1 MSDYRFDLPDV
12 GEGLSE
18 GEIVHWH
25 VGAGDAVKADQVI
38 VDVQTDK
45 AVVEIPAPV
54 SGTVKILGGQVG
66 AMLPVGAMLAVIETD
81 AAPAAEPPAKE
92 DAAAP
97 APAPAEPPP
106 AEAKTRKRAL
116 ASPATR
122 RLAVELGVD
131 LARVPGTGER
141 GRVTRADVERAAQ
154 GAAESPPAAP
164 EPFAPPPAAAPE
176 GADRVEPLRGLRR
189 RIAQTMT
196 AAWREIPHI
205 LTFHE
210 VDAAKLVAA
219 RRALIA
225 EFEPEGVKPSYLPIV
240 MKACAAALRAHPR
253 FNASLNLEAGEVVY
267 RRRVNIGFATATPDG
282 LIVPVVHDADRKPIL
297 DLAREIAELAAAA
310 RARKVTPEQLR
321 GGTFTISNYGSY
333 GGHFGT
339 PIIRPPE
346 AAILGVG
353 AIREAVV
360 AVDGAPA
367 VRPNLPLVVSTD
379 HRLNDGEHLG
389 AFAAAIGAY
398 LADPVRLLGRI

>member
-54 SGTVKILGGQVG
+54 SGTVKSLGGQVG

-131 LARVPGTGER
+131 LAQVAGTGER

-154 GAAESPPAAP
+154 GAAEPPPAAP

-225 EFEPEGVKPSYLPIV
+225 EFAPEGVKPSYLPIV

-310 RARKVTPEQLR
+310 RARKVRPEQLR

>member
-54 SGTVKILGGQVG
+54 SGTVKSLGGQVG

-81 AAPAAEPPAKE
+81 AAPPPPARE
-92 DAAAP
+92 DSAAPGP
-97 APAPAEPPP
+97 APAGSPPP
-106 AEAKTRKRAL
+106 AEKEKTRKRTL

-122 RLAVELGVD
+122 RLAVELGID

-164 EPFAPPPAAAPE
+164 EPFAPPPAAPE

-189 RIAQTMT
+189 QIARTMT

-210 VDAAKLVAA
+210 VDAANLVAA

-253 FNASLNLEAGEVVY
+253 FNASLNLEAGEIVY
-267 RRRVNIGFATATPDG
+267 RHRVNIGFATATPDG

-310 RARKVTPEQLR
+310 RARKVKPEQLR

-360 AVDGAPA
+360 AVDSAPA

>member
-54 SGTVKILGGQVG
+54 SGTVKSLGGQVG

-81 AAPAAEPPAKE
+81 AATTPPARE
-92 DAAAP
+92 DSAAP
-97 APAPAEPPP
+97 APAPAGPSP
-106 AEAKTRKRAL
+106 AAEQKTRKRTL

-164 EPFAPPPAAAPE
+164 EPFAPPPAAPE

-189 RIAQTMT
+189 QIARTMT

-210 VDAAKLVAA
+210 VDAANLVAA

-267 RRRVNIGFATATPDG
+267 RHRVNIGFATATPDG

-310 RARKVTPEQLR
+310 RARKVRPEQLR
-321 GGTFTISNYGSY
+321 GGTFTVSNYGSY

>member
-54 SGTVKILGGQVG
+54 SGTVKSLGGQVG

-81 AAPAAEPPAKE
+81 AAPAAAPAKE

-141 GRVTRADVERAAQ
+141 GRITRADVER
-154 GAAESPPAAP
+154 AAESPPAAP

-210 VDAAKLVAA
+210 VDAANLVAA

-225 EFEPEGVKPSYLPIV
+225 EFAPEGVKPSYLPIV

-267 RRRVNIGFATATPDG
+267 RRRVNIGFAAATPDG

-360 AVDGAPA
+360 AVDGAPT
-367 VRPNLPLVVSTD
+367 VRPSLPLVVSTD